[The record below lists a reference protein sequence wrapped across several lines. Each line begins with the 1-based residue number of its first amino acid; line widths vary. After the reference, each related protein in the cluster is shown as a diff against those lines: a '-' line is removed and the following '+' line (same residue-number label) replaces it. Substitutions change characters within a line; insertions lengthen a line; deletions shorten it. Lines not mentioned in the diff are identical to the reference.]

1 MPIDNDGRVGGG
13 TYSRPVAQPQ
23 DTIGAGATRGVPG
36 AHRLGSTHGGS
47 GFERVS
53 GRGSTEELGGGTQAS
68 KSGFDLIGRYERLT
82 QRGKQAAL
90 ASAVGFLFLLPP
102 ITGQLM
108 HPGVPKASS
117 SPVATLMAEKSE
129 LPTGERLKAE
139 VNRLQAQVPRS
150 GTGPARKLAIREM
163 IDQHGQ
169 VTKLDGRISGIAN
182 DAASLMAALKAEVG
196 FDAKLGYGVD
206 WYWFGVPPKHATF
219 HAGVSDNQG
228 IQSHAQGVRQALGYA
243 RETTRNQISLLLIDE
258 SPAYKE
264 LHAKYTH
271 EKNRLEAATNIR
283 SLADDASDAL
293 STASHAITMRNL
305 TPKTVQEP
313 VYEDRRRS
321 DGTSERVQ
329 TGTRTVDNP
338 AWDSW
343 NLIAIAAKSRAEGR
357 IRELNRATQ
366 AHSQLLGI
374 GGQGVAADLI
384 GVWDFFRQP
393 SFGIWSFDSFDV
405 DAAKSKTDGLRGA
418 MDVLIV
424 HIRRVHDPLKAE
436 VNAAID
442 ARWNDLAGG
451 NPTDEDQRDPMARL
465 RHNVRRRNEDGPDWE
480 PEGPSNR

>member
-1 MPIDNDGRVGGG
+1 MPIENDGRIGGG
-13 TYSRPVAQPQ
+13 YSRPVHQPLET
-23 DTIGAGATRGVPG
+23 DATGVVSRT
-36 AHRLGSTHGGS
+36 HRRPPNVGRS

-53 GRGSTEELGGGTQAS
+53 GGHESTEVSGGTKAS
-68 KSGFDLIGRYERLT
+68 KSGFDLIGGYQRLT
-82 QRGKQAAL
+82 QRGKQAAI
-90 ASAVGFLFLLPP
+90 ASAVGFLLLLPP
-102 ITGQLM
+102 GVGQLM

-117 SPVATLMAEKSE
+117 SPVAMLMAEKSE
-129 LPTGERLKAE
+129 LPTGARIRAE
-139 VNRLQAQVPRS
+139 VDRFQSEVPWG

-163 IDQHGQ
+163 IDHHDR
-169 VTKLDGRISGIAN
+169 VTQLDGRISGIAS
-182 DAASLMAALKAEVG
+182 DAASLIEALKAEVG
-196 FDAKLGYGVD
+196 LDAKLGYGAD
-206 WYWFGVPPKHATF
+206 WYWFGVPPQHATY

-243 RETTRNQISLLLIDE
+243 REVTRNEVSKLLIDE
-258 SPAYKE
+258 SPAYKQ

-271 EKNRLEAATNIR
+271 EKNRLEAATGIR
-283 SLADDASDAL
+283 ALADEASDAL

-305 TPKTVQEP
+305 TPKTVEEP
-313 VYEDRRRS
+313 VYEDRTRS

-374 GGQGVAADLI
+374 GAQGVAADLI

-424 HIRRVHDPLKAE
+424 QIRRVHDPLKAE

-442 ARWNDLAGG
+442 ARWKDLAGG
-451 NPTDEDQRDPMARL
+451 NPTDNDERDPLARL
-465 RHNVRRRNEDGPDWE
+465 RNTTRRRDEDGPDWE
-480 PEGPSNR
+480 PEGPPTR